1 MTIALVTKEDSPPC
15 DWVKRSFY
23 DLARITSGQVDPRE
37 QPYRSMVLVAPDHI
51 RTGAG
56 RIEERL
62 TADQQGA
69 ISGKYLVK
77 QGEIIYSKIRPNLQK
92 LALATEDCLCSA
104 DMYPISARDG
114 VSPQF
119 LKYLLLS
126 KPFTEFAISV
136 SVRSGMPKI
145 NRQELAH
152 FVIRVPRH
160 REEQEAIA
168 EALSDADALI
178 EGLERLIAKKR
189 LIKQGAMQD
198 LLTAKR
204 RLPGF
209 SGEWALRDIDAVAV
223 ILDNLRVPLNDAQR
237 KEIPGS
243 IPYCG
248 ANGIVDYVGKHLIDD
263 DVILMAEDGG
273 YFDEF
278 QTRPIAYRM
287 IGKIWVNNHA
297 HVLKARPGF
306 DHGFLFHSLR
316 HKDITPFLASGTRAK
331 LNKSELKKIG
341 IRAPNEEA
349 EQTRIAL
356 LLNDMDAEIQA
367 LETRLEKARQVK
379 EGMMQNLL
387 TGKIRLV

>member
-152 FVIRVPRH
+152 FVIRAQVSLGADPQLRNTLSRRPEGTGSH
-160 REEQEAIA
+160 RRGTFGCGCADRGAGAADRQEAA
-168 EALSDADALI
+168 HQAGRDAGPPDRQATPSRVL
-178 EGLERLIAKKR
+178 GGV
-189 LIKQGAMQD
+189 GASRYRC
-198 LLTAKR
+198 R
-204 RLPGF
+204 R
-209 SGEWALRDIDAVAV
+209 RDP
-223 ILDNLRVPLNDAQR
+223 R
-237 KEIPGS
+237 
-243 IPYCG
+243 
-248 ANGIVDYVGKHLIDD
+248 
-263 DVILMAEDGG
+263 
-273 YFDEF
+273 
-278 QTRPIAYRM
+278 
-287 IGKIWVNNHA
+287 
-297 HVLKARPGF
+297 
-306 DHGFLFHSLR
+306 
-316 HKDITPFLASGTRAK
+316 
-331 LNKSELKKIG
+331 
-341 IRAPNEEA
+341 
-349 EQTRIAL
+349 
-356 LLNDMDAEIQA
+356 
-367 LETRLEKARQVK
+367 
-379 EGMMQNLL
+379 
-387 TGKIRLV
+387 